1 MINHF
6 KSNSNLLK
14 DCQSIMK
21 FSSVDI
27 SETSLKKKDNKQRTR
42 NQLNDLYFNKAVSY
56 DKNLTY
62 SHSTSKNC
70 QKKASSSLNK
80 TKDINK
86 KKKSID
92 YTRVKYSQKIKKL
105 PTYLNKK
112 INISFLNLEGTLL
125 INYSHNIGCKSD
137 KFNSTLKKDKT
148 KTTVKSNK
156 SNEKKNKKNVVNDS
170 LNLSHNFSFDGKMDK
185 NSRNKTKSS
194 NKSFKSFKSIFVN
207 SYSYFPQ
214 SDEPFKH
221 YKNNS
226 LTQKNNININ
236 SNNSINNKSTATN
249 TTGIKITSSTA
260 NYSKDNSHLVI
271 DIKETKSSKGYQSLT
286 SNITTSN
293 TNFFNSGSFSNITSL
308 SKSLCKQLEEI
319 DLDIDKSMKEIK
331 KTNSKSK
338 KYNSIKHYFEIL
350 IKVLSNNSN
359 LIMIKILQKI
369 LCNIHEVVADYA
381 NENRNIKELNSSL
394 FEKLEEIKKNLL
406 SKDEIIHKCDKEIEI
421 LRKKIGVMTSSSEG
435 SAHTNIP
442 ISSND
447 KDMVIECNTNNNE
460 ANQEQINQT
469 NIKIMNINKSNLNDL
484 DALYFFD
491 KVDMTINQSSPTQ
504 IIPILPL
511 NKTLNIKTS
520 TNKPKVLNEKNIKI
534 K

>member
-1 MINHF
+1 M
-6 KSNSNLLK
+6 
-14 DCQSIMK
+14 
-21 FSSVDI
+21 
-27 SETSLKKKDNKQRTR
+27 
-42 NQLNDLYFNKAVSY
+42 
-56 DKNLTY
+56 
-62 SHSTSKNC
+62 
-70 QKKASSSLNK
+70 
-80 TKDINK
+80 
-86 KKKSID
+86 
-92 YTRVKYSQKIKKL
+92 
-105 PTYLNKK
+105 
-112 INISFLNLEGTLL
+112 
-125 INYSHNIGCKSD
+125 
-137 KFNSTLKKDKT
+137 KKDKT
-148 KTTVKSNK
+148 TTTVKSNK
-156 SNEKKNKKNVVNDS
+156 TNEKKNKNTVVNES
-170 LNLSHNFSFDGKMDK
+170 LNLSHNFSFDAKM
-185 NSRNKTKSS
+185 NGGSRNKTKTS

-236 SNNSINNKSTATN
+236 GNNSINNKSTATN
-249 TTGIKITSSTA
+249 TTGIKITNSTA
-260 NYSKDNSHLVI
+260 NYSKDNSRLVI
-271 DIKETKSSKGYQSLT
+271 DIKETKSSKGHQSLTTNNETKSSKAHQSLT
-286 SNITTSN
+286 SNNTTSN
-293 TNFFNSGSFSNITSL
+293 AHFFNSGSFSNITSF
-308 SKSLCKQLEEI
+308 SKSLYKQLEEI

-381 NENRNIKELNSSL
+381 NENRNIKELNSTL

-406 SKDEIIHKCDKEIEI
+406 SKEEIINKYNKEIEL
-421 LRKKIGVMTSSSEG
+421 LRKKIGVMSSSSEG

-447 KDMVIECNTNNNE
+447 KDMVIDLSTNNNE

-491 KVDMTINQSSPTQ
+491 KVDMTINQSSPPQ

-511 NKTLNIKTS
+511 SKTLNIKKS
-520 TNKPKVLNEKNIKI
+520 TNKPKVLNEKSIKI